1 VRQATVETVPGYVGL
16 LRGIN
21 VGGRHRLPMAEL
33 RAFLET
39 SGFTEVRTYLQS
51 GNVIFSSTGTVKL
64 AALEAALAEKFGF
77 EITVVLRTPR
87 EMGRIV
93 AGNPFPSVGPT
104 KLHVAFMVEAPPSS
118 AVEGLDVGAFAPE
131 QVVLR
136 GRDAYLHL
144 PGGMGR
150 ARLPSW
156 LFGRLGVRAT
166 VRNWSTVTTLA
177 DLADR

>member
-1 VRQATVETVPGYVGL
+1 VETVPRHVGL
-16 LRGIN
+16 IRAIN

-33 RAFLET
+33 RAFLES
-39 SGFTEVRTYLQS
+39 SGFAEVRTYLQS
-51 GNVIFSSTGTVKL
+51 GNVVFASAGAVEP
-64 AALEAALAEKFGF
+64 AALEAALSEKFGF
-77 EITVVLRTPR
+77 EITVVLRTPS
-87 EMGRIV
+87 EMRRIV
-93 AGNPFPSVGPT
+93 AGNPFPSIEPT
-104 KLHVAFMVEAPPSS
+104 KLHVAFMVEAPPSTS
-118 AVEGLDVGAFAPE
+118 VEGLDVGAFAPE

-156 LFGRLGVRAT
+156 LLGRLGARAT